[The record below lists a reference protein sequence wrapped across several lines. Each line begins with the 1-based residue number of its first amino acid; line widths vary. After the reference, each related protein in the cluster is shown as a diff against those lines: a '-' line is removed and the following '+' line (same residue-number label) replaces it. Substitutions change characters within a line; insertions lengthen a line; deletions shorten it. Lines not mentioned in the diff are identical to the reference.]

1 MQIQNSDMAR
11 PPVQTVQRAVS
22 AVWRAP
28 DLRCRQM
35 SVFVEDILT
44 GQMRW
49 SAGALALLGLCEQD
63 APRLSELLP
72 RLLPCGD
79 CTGQAAVAEALS
91 GARPLDAVLAFA
103 DPGGALRHVHVRA
116 TALRDA
122 CGTVVRL
129 SGSVEDVTDV
139 VNADAELEAAR
150 CEIVASQRR
159 AAEAQSSKSRFLA
172 VMSHEI
178 RTPLNAILGAIA
190 LLKHAGLDD
199 EGSQLIH
206 IAERSGEHLLALLND
221 LLDLSRIEAGALVL
235 SQTACT
241 PGDIIRSAAEAAGL
255 HARDKGL
262 TLAFAAKGDISA
274 RGFGDPTRLRQV
286 AANIIENAVK
296 FTAQGGVRVTLSL
309 RPAPDGQ
316 LALTLRVDDSGP
328 GFPED
333 AERLFQPFEQGDGSI
348 TRAHEGAGLG
358 LAICRRLAR
367 AMGGDVTVGRSPD
380 GGACVIAT
388 VTLAAAP
395 AEAGLVGDGG
405 TGLRILVAEDHP
417 ANQALIRL
425 LLSKMGHV
433 PVIAENGLTA
443 LEAFDSDHFDLVLMD
458 LHMPVMDGFEAARA
472 IRGRH
477 DRRASVPI
485 IALTADVR
493 DGVRE
498 EALSAGMNAYLA
510 KPLNVRELAAEIARW
525 ARCEDA
531 PQSLNRR
538 ACTR

>member
-1 MQIQNSDMAR
+1 MHDADSDTDVT
-11 PPVQTVQRAVS
+11 PVQTTPRAVS
-22 AVWRAP
+22 AVWRTS
-28 DLRCRQM
+28 DERCRRVA
-35 SVFVEDILT
+35 VFVEDVAAGQSRWSGCALELLGLEPGRDISLQRLLPDLLPDNDPRSAAILEDALT
-44 GQMRW
+44 GQ
-49 SAGALALLGLCEQD
+49 
-63 APRLSELLP
+63 
-72 RLLPCGD
+72 
-79 CTGQAAVAEALS
+79 
-91 GARPLDAVLAFA
+91 RPLDLVLGFA
-103 DPGGALRHVHVRA
+103 APDRGLRHVRLRA
-116 TALRDA
+116 TALKDA
-122 CGTVVRL
+122 SGAVARL
-129 SGSVEDVTDV
+129 SGTVEDVTDV

-150 CEIVASQRR
+150 AEIDAAHRR
-159 AAEAQSSKSRFLA
+159 AQDAQTSKSRFLA

-199 EGSQLIH
+199 EGAQLIN

-235 SQTACT
+235 SQTAFT
-241 PGDIIRSAAEAAGL
+241 PADIVRAAAEAAGL
-255 HARDKGL
+255 SARDKGL
-262 TLAFAAKGDISA
+262 SLTFSATGDMGA
-274 RGFGDPTRLRQV
+274 RAFGDPTRLRQI

-296 FTAQGGVRVTLSL
+296 FTAQGGVRV
-309 RPAPDGQ
+309 R
-316 LALTLRVDDSGP
+316 LALDAVDAGRIALMVRVDDSGP

-380 GGACVIAT
+380 GGACVTAT
-388 VTLAAAP
+388 MVLRAAP
-395 AEAGLVGDGG
+395 ADTSGAAEGG
-405 TGLRILVAEDHP
+405 SGLRILVAEDHP

-425 LLSKMGHV
+425 LLCKMGHA

-443 LEAFDSDHFDLVLMD
+443 IEAFSADHFDLVLMD

-472 IRGRH
+472 IRSRH

-493 DGVRE
+493 DGVRD
-498 EALSAGMNAYLA
+498 EALSAGMNAYLT

-525 ARCEDA
+525 ARREE
-531 PQSLNRR
+531 PQAVVSRR